1 MLTPIFLFFMMI
13 IIFFGGMF
21 FGFLIG
27 YGAGKNEVKSI
38 EKDLYIN
45 GIHLFDVTNKVD
57 PDSKWSIYETK
68 GQNVI

>member
-1 MLTPIFLFFMMI
+1 MLTPIFLFFMII

-21 FGFLIG
+21 FDFLIG

-38 EKDLYIN
+38 EKDLY
-45 GIHLFDVTNKVD
+45 DVTNKVD
-57 PDSKWSIYETK
+57 PDFKWSIYKTK